1 MYSVCQGIKGLFIP
15 INGVDTR
22 VLGLWLMDHRDPAPL
37 SQRGLNGMLMFLQKA
52 EYLVVVGVG
61 IGMELKLTG
70 TETSWS

>member
-1 MYSVCQGIKGLFIP
+1 
-15 INGVDTR
+15 
-22 VLGLWLMDHRDPAPL
+22 MDHRDPPPL